1 MRNSLLFIPDTVSLS
16 TFEEIGLDR
25 GDDGKEMEN
34 MQSRI
39 QRDFLMN
46 ILTARQRKVTLLLLY
61 GYSRKDTAAELNV
74 CLQAIH
80 QIVLRI
86 RKRLVFYA
94 QLKRSHEE
102 SQL

>member
-1 MRNSLLFIPDTVSLS
+1 MRNSLLFIPNTVSLS
-16 TFEEIGLDR
+16 IFENIGLDR
-25 GDDGKEMEN
+25 GDDGREMED

-46 ILTARQRKVTLLLLY
+46 ILTSRQRKVTLLLLD

-86 RKRLVFYA
+86 RKRLVLYA
-94 QLKRSHEE
+94 QLKRSHET
-102 SQL
+102 SFK